1 MASYPNDIYSH
12 REMENLPGT
21 TYDPSAKK
29 TLFAEDIGSLSSE
42 LAAIETTLGINPQGT
57 YETVAERIGDLGGG
71 GGGSSGYWQLIS
83 TTDLEDGTTD
93 VITELPSGYSRFV
106 AHYALS
112 FSSNKGWHYR
122 LNDGGLS
129 GDYKLKTQRI
139 NNNATSFS
147 IFNSI
152 NTTIADPTVYAK
164 DVASSRIELNNIPGT
179 AKVAFMTT
187 TEAETLTMR
196 TSGVWL
202 NGNNKPND
210 GLRFYVDSTGGRLL
224 AGQIVLL
231 GGA

>member
-42 LAAIETTLGINPQGT
+42 LAAIETTLGINPQGA
-57 YETVAERIGDLGGG
+57 YGTVAERIGDIGGG
-71 GGGSSGYWQLIS
+71 GGGSGGYWQLIS
-83 TTDLEDGTTD
+83 STDLEAGTTD

-122 LNDGGLS
+122 LNDGGIS
-129 GDYKLKTQRI
+129 GDYRLKTQRV
-139 NNNATSFS
+139 NNTATSFS
-147 IFNSI
+147 IFNSL
-152 NTTIADPTVYAK
+152 NTAIADPTVYAK
-164 DVASSRIELNNIPGT
+164 DVASSRIELTNIPGA

-202 NGNNKPND
+202 NKDSRANDRLHFYLDTSGGN
-210 GLRFYVDSTGGRLL
+210 LL